1 MSIGL
6 KKSPLTL
13 SPLWGLHSTIE
24 IVWQSR
30 VKSITWHGQ
39 RQIFALVEWRPLRM
53 LKKDCHYERAEMN
66 LFTPT
71 FSLASCGLSRSVASQ
86 KKKHI
91 SSPSGVHV
99 HSIKNIVTGHK

>member
-13 SPLWGLHSTIE
+13 SPLRGLRSTIE
-24 IVWQSR
+24 IVWRWQSR
-30 VKSITWHGQ
+30 VKSITRHGQ
-39 RQIFALVEWRPLRM
+39 RQMIALVEWRPLRV

-71 FSLASCGLSRSVASQ
+71 FFLASCSLSRSVQ
-86 KKKHI
+86 LPHKKETHFHPKW
-91 SSPSGVHV
+91 G
-99 HSIKNIVTGHK
+99 TFT

>member
-13 SPLWGLHSTIE
+13 SPLQGLHSAIE
-24 IVWQSR
+24 IVWRWQSR

-39 RQIFALVEWRPLRM
+39 CQMIALVEWRPLRM

-71 FSLASCGLSRSVASQ
+71 FYLASCGLSRSVASQ
-86 KKKHI
+86 KRNTF
-91 SSPSGVHV
+91 PNLVGYMY
-99 HSIKNIVTGHK
+99 IVLKTK